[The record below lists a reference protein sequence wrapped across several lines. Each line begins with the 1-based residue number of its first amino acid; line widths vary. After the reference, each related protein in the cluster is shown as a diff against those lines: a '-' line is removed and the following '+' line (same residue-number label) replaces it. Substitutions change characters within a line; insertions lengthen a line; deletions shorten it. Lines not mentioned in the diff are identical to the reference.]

1 MHTYSLFG
9 LALASDVPFI
19 RPLRA
24 GAGQPDLTFTCQAE
38 PPFEVAPAA
47 LTPTRSTRQTD
58 ERLRMPRVLR
68 TEACDVVQ
76 VADDI
81 TFYIWHDRII
91 CHLSDPA
98 RFDRVEMYFLAA
110 ALPYWMEQRGIP
122 VLHASSV
129 VVDGQALGFMARSRM
144 GKSALAATFVQ
155 QGALLLSDDPLVVRM
170 EGESVVAYP
179 GVPQMRMW
187 ADQAQQFLGY
197 SETLPRVHPTL
208 AKRFVPISAVGGF
221 CKEPQPLTRLYLLD
235 RQTTSQDADPVGIKV
250 LAVAPTQALFQL
262 VNNSYIARTFAA
274 REYQQRRLALLAPL
288 AERVTV
294 RRLVY
299 PSGYEHLRAVRE
311 AILRDL
317 NV

>member
-9 LALASDVPFI
+9 LTLASDVPFI

-38 PPFEVAPAA
+38 PPFGFEPTA
-47 LTPTRSTRQTD
+47 LMPTHSTRQTG
-58 ERLRMPRVLR
+58 ERSNLPRVLR

-76 VADDI
+76 VADGI
-81 TFYIWHDRII
+81 TFYIWHTRII

-98 RFDRVEMYFLAA
+98 RFDRVELYFLTA
-110 ALPYWMEQRGIP
+110 ALPYWMEQHGIP

-129 VVDGQALGFMARSRM
+129 VVDGQAIGFMARSQT

-155 QGALLLSDDPLVVRM
+155 QGDLLLSDDPLVVQL
-170 EGESVVAYP
+170 EGERVVAYP

-197 SETLPRVHPTL
+197 YETLPRVHPTL

-221 CKEPQPLTRLYLLD
+221 CEQPQPLARLYLLD
-235 RQTTSQDADPVGIKV
+235 RQASSPDQDPVGIEII
-250 LAVAPTQALFQL
+250 AVAPTQALFQL
-262 VNNSYIARTFAA
+262 ATNSYIARTFAT
-274 REYQQRRLALLAPL
+274 REYQQKRLALLAPL
-288 AERVTV
+288 AKRVAV
-294 RRLVY
+294 SRLVY
-299 PSGYEHLRAVRE
+299 PSGYEHLPAVRE

-317 NV
+317 A